1 MKRFLLLAGAMM
13 VVASVAHAAAGVN
26 LNWSTSGCYSEDPTT
41 NKTFAC
47 TSNSGSNTMTAS
59 FSPSADQPN
68 FVGVEGLIDLQTD
81 GVSLPA
87 WWEFFTGGCRPTSL
101 STSADFA
108 TATQTTCVDPWQGQ
122 AGGGLT
128 AYKTM
133 ANFTGVPE
141 VFTAYG
147 ARIKVAYAV
156 AIESPLTAG
165 TEYYAYKVTITNTKT
180 VGTGS
185 CAGCSTGA
193 TLVLNQIRSA
203 ESQPP
208 NTFEILTD
216 AIANNCVTWQTS
228 GRTCAVVPAHN
239 RSWGQIKSLYR

>member
-26 LNWSTSGCYSEDPTT
+26 LTWSASSCYPEAPTP

-47 TSNSGSNTMTAS
+47 NSNSGGNTMTAS

-81 GVSLPA
+81 GTSLPA
-87 WWEFFTGGCRPTSL
+87 WWEFFTGGCRPTAL
-101 STSADFA
+101 STSADFTLSPA
-108 TATQTTCVDPWQGQ
+108 TTCVDPWAGQ

-156 AIESPLTAG
+156 AVESPILAG
-165 TEYYAYKVTITNTKT
+165 TEYYAFKVTISNTKST
-180 VGTGS
+180 GTGS
-185 CAGCSTGA
+185 CAGCTTGA

-203 ESQPP
+203 ESTAGSFQ
-208 NTFEILTD
+208 ILTD
-216 AIANNCVTWQTS
+216 PITNQCITWQTS
-228 GRTCAVVPAHN
+228 GRTCLSVPAHN

>member
-26 LNWSTSGCYSEDPTT
+26 LTWSGTGCYSEDPNT
-41 NKTFAC
+41 NKAFAC
-47 TSNSGSNTMTAS
+47 TSNTGANTMTAS
-59 FSPSADQPN
+59 FEPATDQPN
-68 FVGVEGLIDLQTD
+68 FVGVEGLIDMQAD
-81 GVSLPA
+81 GASVPA
-87 WWEFFTGGCRPTSL
+87 WWEFFSGGCRPTAL
-101 STSADFA
+101 STSADFTTA
-108 TATQTTCVDPWQGQ
+108 TATTCVDPWSGQ

-156 AIESPLTAG
+156 AVESPLTGG
-165 TEYYAYKVTITNTKT
+165 TEYYAYKVTISNTKT
-180 VGTGS
+180 AGATG
-185 CAGCSTGA
+185 CAGCLTGA

-203 ESQPP
+203 ESTAGVFQ
-208 NTFEILTD
+208 ILTD
-216 AIANNCVTWQTS
+216 PIANQCVTWQTS
-228 GRTCAVVPAHN
+228 GRTCAAVPTHN